1 RRHAFPER
9 LVIAAR
15 TQRYRKK
22 SGTTDFAATTIL
34 SSILSPARSTRAGL
48 SLLPIAETG
57 AGIAM
62 PSTRLGSGLDAGS
75 SAASGLPDL
84 LAVGSAGPSAT
95 GGTAGAAGT
104 TIGAAA
110 DAVGG
115 VSPATLRGRFQT
127 LRFDTGVG
135 SGLLSTGF
143 AALSLLRVVTA
154 ACSSSIRCAISSDA
168 IGPSSTARICRAPPP
183 GAPNDRG

>member
-1 RRHAFPER
+1 MGNSMSKLGAR
-9 LVIAAR
+9 IALAWVLML
-15 TQRYRKK
+15 
-22 SGTTDFAATTIL
+22 AA
-34 SSILSPARSTRAGL
+34 ARSTGAGL

-75 SAASGLPDL
+75 SAASGLPDM

-95 GGTAGAAGT
+95 GGTAGAEST

-115 VSPATLRGRFQT
+115 VSLAT
-127 LRFDTGVG
+127 
-135 SGLLSTGF
+135 
-143 AALSLLRVVTA
+143 
-154 ACSSSIRCAISSDA
+154 
-168 IGPSSTARICRAPPP
+168 
-183 GAPNDRG
+183 